1 MEKTV
6 TLAQKYKDYMIALRR
21 EFHQNPEASGEE
33 YNTSRRVAEELK
45 VMGLSPNIICKTGVA
60 VDIEGTGTGKGKT
73 VALRADMDALS
84 VQEINDVPYKS
95 KVDGLMHACG
105 HDGHTASLLG
115 AARILSE
122 CRDQFSGVVRLL
134 FQPAE
139 EIAVGAPAM
148 IEAGLLDGVDG
159 TLGIHLWS
167 GVKSGTISVEA
178 GPRMAAANIFKY
190 KIIGKP
196 GHGALP
202 HEGVDAGLAAS
213 AIVLNLQSLVS
224 REFTALAP
232 LVITVGRIESGTRW
246 NVIASEA
253 TIEGT
258 VRCFD
263 PDIFR
268 QVPDVMWRVIRDTA
282 AAYRCEAEAVDV
294 RAITL
299 PCVNPE
305 ATSRFAAD
313 VAKKLFGEQA
323 VALFPLQMGGEDYSF
338 MMEKVPD
345 SLIAFVGIGN
355 PEKGSDVP
363 HHAGNFQIDEDAL
376 PMSAAFYAQYA
387 IDFLNR

>member
-1 MEKTV
+1 
-6 TLAQKYKDYMIALRR
+6 
-21 EFHQNPEASGEE
+21 
-33 YNTSRRVAEELK
+33 
-45 VMGLSPNIICKTGVA
+45 
-60 VDIEGTGTGKGKT
+60 
-73 VALRADMDALS
+73 
-84 VQEINDVPYKS
+84 
-95 KVDGLMHACG
+95 
-105 HDGHTASLLG
+105 
-115 AARILSE
+115 
-122 CRDQFSGVVRLL
+122 
-134 FQPAE
+134 
-139 EIAVGAPAM
+139 M

-299 PCVNPE
+299 PCVNPGGHL
-305 ATSRFAAD
+305 SVCGRRC
-313 VAKKLFGEQA
+313 KKA
-323 VALFPLQMGGEDYSF
+323 VRR
-338 MMEKVPD
+338 
-345 SLIAFVGIGN
+345 
-355 PEKGSDVP
+355 
-363 HHAGNFQIDEDAL
+363 AGRGAL
-376 PMSAAFYAQYA
+376 PAPDGRRGLLLHDGKGARFPHRLCGHRQPRKGQRRSPSRRKLP
-387 IDFLNR
+387 D

>member
-6 TLAQKYKDYMIALRR
+6 TLAQTYKDYMIALRR

-45 VMGLSPNIICKTGVA
+45 VMGLSPNIVCKTGVA

-282 AAYRCEAEAVDV
+282 AGRGGR
-294 RAITL
+294 RA
-299 PCVNPE
+299 
-305 ATSRFAAD
+305 R
-313 VAKKLFGEQA
+313 
-323 VALFPLQMGGEDYSF
+323 
-338 MMEKVPD
+338 
-345 SLIAFVGIGN
+345 
-355 PEKGSDVP
+355 
-363 HHAGNFQIDEDAL
+363 HHAALRQPGGHLSVCGRRCKKAVRRAGRGAL
-376 PMSAAFYAQYA
+376 PAPDGRRGLLLHDGKGARFPHRLCGHRQPRKGQRRSPSRRKLP
-387 IDFLNR
+387 D